1 MDAGDMPIDIYLN
14 IFTVLYMNPPSD
26 KLRDWPHAP
35 LHRLG
40 EPGAYI
46 ITAGTYQKQRF
57 FNSPEKLTFLTN
69 TVLDLAERCDYA
81 LQAWSVFSNHYHLI
95 IETIEPASLKRFTR
109 QMHTAT
115 ARDINASDQSPD
127 RKVWFQYW
135 ETHLTF
141 PKSYL
146 ARLSYVHSNAVRHRL
161 VRKPENY
168 PWCSAGWFARRADK
182 SFYRT
187 VMTFPCD
194 QVQVPDEFDCGA
206 ANPPILAS

>member
-1 MDAGDMPIDIYLN
+1 M
-14 IFTVLYMNPPSD
+14 
-26 KLRDWPHAP
+26 
-35 LHRLG
+35 HRLR

-46 ITAGTYQKQRF
+46 VTAGTLGKQPSF
-57 FNSPEKLTFLTN
+57 SSPLRLTFLTN
-69 TVLDLAERCDYA
+69 TVLEFAEKCGCT
-81 LQAWSVFSNHYHLI
+81 LQAWAFFSNHYHLVL
-95 IETIEPASLKRFTR
+95 ETSTPTSIRSLIR
-109 QMHTAT
+109 QTHSAT
-115 ARDINASDQSPD
+115 ALYLNRTDQSPD

-146 ARLSYVHSNAVRHRL
+146 ARLNYVHSNAVLHGL

-168 PWCSAGWFARRADK
+168 PWCSAGWFERKAHK

-194 QVQVPDEFDCGA
+194 QVNVPNDFDCKPVA
-206 ANPPILAS
+206 PELMRP